1 MLEKSIVRDDVEQY
15 YNPIKIKTWERIKQ
29 HKVFYLMLLPCIV
42 FFLIFSYVP
51 MSGLA
56 LAFKEYG
63 FNTGILGGKFV
74 GLKYFKEFF
83 QDTRSLLYVR
93 NTLIVSCLK
102 LFVYLPFPI
111 ILALMFNE
119 VKNNKTRG
127 ILQSISYL
135 PYFISWVVVTGLV
148 DRILAPNTGLI
159 NQLITLL
166 GGDGS
171 AFFMMEEKT
180 FLPVVF
186 FSYLWKNIG
195 WDSIIYFSAIVAISP
210 SLYEAASIDG
220 ANRFKQ
226 IINITIPGIMTTII
240 ILFILSLGSI
250 LSAGFDQVYLLQTP
264 GNANI
269 SETIDTYIVR
279 TGLQGGQFGYAT
291 AIGFMQGILGLIATI
306 VVNKISSKKFK
317 TSLW

>member
-1 MLEKSIVRDDVEQY
+1 MLEKSIIRDDVEQY
-15 YNPIKIKTWERIKQ
+15 YNPIKLKTLDKIKQ
-29 HKVFYLMLLPCIV
+29 HKVFYLMLLPCIL
-42 FFLIFSYVP
+42 FFLIFSYIP

-74 GLKYFKEFF
+74 GFKYFKEFF
-83 QDTRSLLYVR
+83 QDSRSLLYLR
-93 NTLIVSCLK
+93 NTLIISSLK

-119 VKNNKTRG
+119 IRSNKTRKV
-127 ILQSISYL
+127 LQSISYL
-135 PYFISWVVVTGLV
+135 PYFVSWVVVTGIV
-148 DRILAPNTGLI
+148 ERVLAPNTGFI
-159 NQLITLL
+159 NQIITSL

-171 AFFMMEEKT
+171 TFFMMEEKT
-180 FLPVVF
+180 FLPIVF

-195 WDSIIYFSAIVAISP
+195 WDSIIYFAAIVAISP

-226 IINITIPGIMTTII
+226 IINITIPGIMATIL

-250 LSAGFDQVYLLQTP
+250 LSTGFDQVFLLQTP
-264 GNANI
+264 GNANLA
-269 SETIDTYIVR
+269 ETIDTYIVR

-291 AIGFMQGILGLIATI
+291 AIGFMQGILGLVATI
-306 VVNKISSKKFK
+306 IVNTISRKKFK

>member
-1 MLEKSIVRDDVEQY
+1 MLEKSIIRDDVEQY
-15 YNPIKIKTWERIKQ
+15 YNPIKLKTLDKIKQ
-29 HKVFYLMLLPCIV
+29 HRVFYLMLLPCIL
-42 FFLIFSYVP
+42 FFLIFSYIP

-74 GLKYFKEFF
+74 GFKYFKEFF
-83 QDTRSLLYVR
+83 QDSRSLLYLR
-93 NTLIVSCLK
+93 NTLIISSLK

-119 VKNNKTRG
+119 IRSNKTRKV
-127 ILQSISYL
+127 LQSISYL
-135 PYFISWVVVTGLV
+135 PYFVSWVVVTGIV
-148 DRILAPNTGLI
+148 ERVLAPNTGFI
-159 NQLITLL
+159 NQIITSL

-171 AFFMMEEKT
+171 TFFMMEEET
-180 FLPVVF
+180 FLPIVF

-195 WDSIIYFSAIVAISP
+195 WDSIIYFAAIVAISP

-226 IINITIPGIMTTII
+226 IINITIPGIMATIL

-250 LSAGFDQVYLLQTP
+250 LSTGFDQVFLLQTP
-264 GNANI
+264 GNANLA
-269 SETIDTYIVR
+269 ETIDTYIVR

-291 AIGFMQGILGLIATI
+291 AIGFMQGILGLVATI
-306 VVNKISSKKFK
+306 IVNTISRKKFK

>member
-1 MLEKSIVRDDVEQY
+1 MLEKSIIRDDVEQY
-15 YNPIKIKTWERIKQ
+15 YNPIKLKTLDKIKQ
-29 HKVFYLMLLPCIV
+29 HRVFYLMLLPCIL
-42 FFLIFSYVP
+42 FFLIFSYIP

-74 GLKYFKEFF
+74 GFKYFKEFF
-83 QDTRSLLYVR
+83 QDSRSLLYLR
-93 NTLIVSCLK
+93 NTLIISSLK

-119 VKNNKTRG
+119 IRSNKTRKV
-127 ILQSISYL
+127 LQSISYL
-135 PYFISWVVVTGLV
+135 PYFVSWVVVTGIV
-148 DRILAPNTGLI
+148 ERVLAPNTGFI
-159 NQLITLL
+159 NQIITSL

-171 AFFMMEEKT
+171 TFFMMEEKT
-180 FLPVVF
+180 FLPIVF

-195 WDSIIYFSAIVAISP
+195 WDSIIYFAAIVAISP

-226 IINITIPGIMTTII
+226 IINITIPGIMATIL

-250 LSAGFDQVYLLQTP
+250 LSTGFDQVFLLQTP
-264 GNANI
+264 GNANLA
-269 SETIDTYIVR
+269 ETIDTYIVR

-291 AIGFMQGILGLIATI
+291 AIGFMQGILGLVATI
-306 VVNKISSKKFK
+306 IVNTISRKKFK